1 MAEGYICKVLDLPL
15 FVVQTT
21 TLFVGDGLIAQLP
34 MSKSTSN
41 LGPKVTFY

>member
-1 MAEGYICKVLDLPL
+1 MAEGYLFKVLDLPL

-21 TLFVGDGLIAQLP
+21 TLFVGDGLIAQL
-34 MSKSTSN
+34 SKSTGN